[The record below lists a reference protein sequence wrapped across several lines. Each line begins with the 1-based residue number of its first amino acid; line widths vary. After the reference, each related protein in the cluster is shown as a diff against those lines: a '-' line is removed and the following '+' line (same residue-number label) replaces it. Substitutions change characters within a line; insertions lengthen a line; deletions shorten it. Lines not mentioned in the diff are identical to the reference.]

1 MASAWRS
8 PVRALFE
15 ISRPDKIRLERKGGF
30 ADIEAVFD
38 GKTLSL
44 LGRNLNLYAQI
55 PMAGDIDQA
64 VGELRD
70 KYGRPLPAAD
80 LLMSDSYKQIMPE
93 VKDLKYLGPGVILG
107 QTCEHVAMRADDVDL
122 QLWIAQGDKPYPC
135 RYTITSRTVPG
146 EPQYYG
152 RHLELEVERRMP
164 ARRTSPSS
172 RPPAPSRSTP
182 PSSPIPTSF
191 PLTLPPRTD
200 AMRTAM
206 MKRLVPARLRHLCR
220 GLRHRT
226 RRPCRGAGQAGTG
239 YPGRGHRRQAADARQ
254 RRRRRPPHRAPL
266 RSGCLLLLSFG

>member
-1 MASAWRS
+1 MATRQLVRTLLLAGVLLPAGIAGSISSARADDA
-8 PVRALFE
+8 PIRALVQSMSDFLASQKSITFDMQSNLEVVTTDGQRLALASSGALE

-55 PMAGDIDQA
+55 PMAGDIDQM
-64 VGELRD
+64 VGEMRD

-146 EPQYYG
+146 EPQYT
-152 RHLELEVERRMP
+152 VDIWNWKS
-164 ARRTSPSS
+164 SPDASTADFTFK
-172 RPPAPSRSTP
+172 PPAGAQQVDPAKLTDTDELPS
-182 PSSPIPTSF
+182 
-191 PLTLPPRTD
+191 
-200 AMRTAM
+200 
-206 MKRLVPARLRHLCR
+206 HL
-220 GLRHRT
+220 
-226 RRPCRGAGQAGTG
+226 
-239 YPGRGHRRQAADARQ
+239 
-254 RRRRRPPHRAPL
+254 APKN
-266 RSGCLLLLSFG
+266 